1 MEGALFLDAGN
12 IWAINE
18 KDNREGAQFKFN
30 RFYKQIALGTGAG
43 LRFDLSYFIF
53 RLDLGMKLR
62 DPSQPENRGWIIGY
76 RPFEGNDFNLTF
88 AIGYPF

>member
-1 MEGALFLDAGN
+1 LDAGN

-18 KDNREGAQFKFN
+18 KDNRLGAIFRIN

-43 LRFDLSYFIF
+43 LRFDMSYFIL

-62 DPSQPENRGWIIGY
+62 DPAVSLDNGWIIGE
-76 RPFEGNDFNLTF
+76 RPYTNNDFNLTF